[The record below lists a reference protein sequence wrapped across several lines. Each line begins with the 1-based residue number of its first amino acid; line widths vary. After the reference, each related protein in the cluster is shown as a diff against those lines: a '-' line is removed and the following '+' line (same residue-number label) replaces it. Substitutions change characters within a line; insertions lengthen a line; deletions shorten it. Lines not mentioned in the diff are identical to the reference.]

1 MSMLGEREPWNAG
14 GSGLLSAARLVREVT
29 TVLSRKAR
37 PGRHHI
43 AAGLLTMDG
52 GCFTAINLVSNLG
65 AASSCAEQ
73 AALATALQ
81 ATTSPITLV
90 VSLRATFDQ
99 ARRNEI
105 IPPCGRC
112 RELLLEYAPSA
123 DVVLA
128 ARACEPPFTITPITE
143 LLPFPFRRRRGG
155 HG

>member
-1 MSMLGEREPWNAG
+1 M
-14 GSGLLSAARLVREVT
+14 
-29 TVLSRKAR
+29 K
-37 PGRHHI
+37 
-43 AAGLLTMDG
+43 LT
-52 GCFTAINLVSNLG
+52 NLVSNLG

-81 ATTSPITLV
+81 ATTSPITLA

-99 ARRNEI
+99 ASRNEV

-123 DVVLA
+123 DVVLE
-128 ARACEPPFTITPITE
+128 ARTCGPPFTIAPITE
-143 LLPFPFRRRRGG
+143 LLPFPFHRRKGG